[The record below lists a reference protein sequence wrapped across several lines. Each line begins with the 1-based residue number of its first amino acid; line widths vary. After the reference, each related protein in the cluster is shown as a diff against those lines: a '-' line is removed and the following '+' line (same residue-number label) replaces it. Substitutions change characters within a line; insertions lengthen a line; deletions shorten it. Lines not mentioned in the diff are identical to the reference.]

1 MCLRTDEISFRMTWK
16 NNHFPSA
23 GEIELKA
30 GERLLS
36 EKRPCLLLTICLS
49 KLRPSSPQLCY
60 SPSGWC
66 IVKGREVWLF
76 CERKRQRHVNSKG
89 LGSPSLKVGIVLI
102 LFFFF

>member
-1 MCLRTDEISFRMTWK
+1 MCLRRDEISFRMKWK

-30 GERLLS
+30 GERLPS
-36 EKRPCLLLTICLS
+36 EKQPCLLFTVRLS
-49 KLRPSSPQLCY
+49 KLRPSSPQLRY

-66 IVKGREVWLF
+66 IVKGREAWLF
-76 CERKRQRHVNSKG
+76 RERKRRRHVNSKG

-102 LFFFF
+102 IIFF